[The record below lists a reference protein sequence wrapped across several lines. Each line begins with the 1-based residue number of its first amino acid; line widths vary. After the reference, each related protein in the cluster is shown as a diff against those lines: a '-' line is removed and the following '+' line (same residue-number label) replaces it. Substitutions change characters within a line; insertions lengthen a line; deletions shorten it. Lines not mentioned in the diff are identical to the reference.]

1 MNLDDNEQVKLVLEN
16 LVAIESLNGQGIIHS
31 IYIYIYIYIVVTKD
45 DVEDL
50 EEDEEDEAIIIPNP
64 EPEEHWEREETGPE
78 EKAEEAPPE
87 AEYQEPEY
95 PEPEG
100 VQELEMKQ
108 EDLEEV
114 AMLYDS
120 IRALRRKTKPEM
132 DKVLAADF
140 DKSIKTMMNQYKSN
154 TNTKDPIQI
163 KNTYILKAK
172 YGLFGI
178 CFEKIIEHVKT
189 VDPHIGEILEGLQ
202 AGHTSIIGE
211 LVELILR
218 LTPQMER
225 DLQYMQ
231 EEVKKAQT
239 ETSEVLAAA
248 ENLESQMKDTEG
260 EKGLLKRQ
268 HDGEKRELERQIES
282 LEAENKKYFETII
295 KHSKGHPTPVVEVPG
310 VGGGGGGGG
319 GGRSKEVVGGGELG
333 GQRTPPK
340 RVYIYIYI

>member
-1 MNLDDNEQVKLVLEN
+1 M
-16 LVAIESLNGQGIIHS
+16 
-31 IYIYIYIYIVVTKD
+31 VTKD

-189 VDPHIGEILEGLQ
+189 VDPPHRGNSGGSTSRAHLNHRRASRANPPSDPPNGERF
-202 AGHTSIIGE
+202 AVH
-211 LVELILR
+211 
-218 LTPQMER
+218 
-225 DLQYMQ
+225 
-231 EEVKKAQT
+231 A
-239 ETSEVLAAA
+239 
-248 ENLESQMKDTEG
+248 
-260 EKGLLKRQ
+260 
-268 HDGEKRELERQIES
+268 
-282 LEAENKKYFETII
+282 
-295 KHSKGHPTPVVEVPG
+295 
-310 VGGGGGGGG
+310 GGGQKGPD
-319 GGRSKEVVGGGELG
+319 RDE
-333 GQRTPPK
+333 
-340 RVYIYIYI
+340 